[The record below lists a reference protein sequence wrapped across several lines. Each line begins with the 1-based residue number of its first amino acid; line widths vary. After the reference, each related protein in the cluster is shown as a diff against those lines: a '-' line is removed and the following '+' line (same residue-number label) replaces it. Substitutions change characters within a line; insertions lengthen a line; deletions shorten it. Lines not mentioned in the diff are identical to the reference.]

1 MMLSILLHC
10 FVQFCWFLDEAVEFS
25 DDVELADVELHDCRK
40 LKQIQQ
46 AQTIVTNTI
55 LCTVCGGAGHIAQDC
70 KERK

>member
-1 MMLSILLHC
+1 MSVSCSCCIL
-10 FVQFCWFLDEAVEFS
+10 V
-25 DDVELADVELHDCRK
+25 DVIQWCDYRK

-46 AQTIVTNTI
+46 AQTIITNTI

>member
-1 MMLSILLHC
+1 MNFIIIKLIC
-10 FVQFCWFLDEAVEFS
+10 EFYGMQ
-25 DDVELADVELHDCRK
+25 VYPVLTVKYLVHRK

-55 LCTVCGGAGHIAQDC
+55 VCTVCGGAGHIAQDC